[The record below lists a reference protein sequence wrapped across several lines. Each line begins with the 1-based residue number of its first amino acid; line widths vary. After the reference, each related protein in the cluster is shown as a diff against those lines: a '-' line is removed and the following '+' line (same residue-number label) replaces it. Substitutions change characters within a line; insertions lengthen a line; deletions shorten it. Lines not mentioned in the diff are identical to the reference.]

1 MSHKKHNEKE
11 NHSPKNEWEKAP
23 EAAEAPDAAKPSF
36 EDDLKK
42 RIAALELELAE
53 TKDKLLRA
61 FADFDNFRKRTYK
74 DMKDLRTMVKADTI
88 VPILNVFDHF
98 NMALDA
104 TEKKPDFKVLADGMK
119 MILVEFEKA
128 MNELDIKT
136 LEISSGQE
144 FDPNFHE
151 AVSKEYS
158 EKYEEGKI
166 LKQWKHGYKMGD
178 RLLRPAVVVVS
189 SGPQLPPASPET
201 AQAAEDKENI
211 RGN

>member
-1 MSHKKHNEKE
+1 MSHKKHIEKE
-11 NHSPKNEWEKAP
+11 NHNLRNEGEKAP
-23 EAAEAPDAAKPSF
+23 EAPKPSL
-36 EDDLKK
+36 EDELKQ

-53 TKDKLLRA
+53 SKDRLLRS
-61 FADFDNFRKRTYK
+61 FADFDNFRKRTAK
-74 DMKDLRTMVKADTI
+74 EMKELRTIIKADTM

-104 TEKKPDFKVLADGMK
+104 AGKKPDFKVLDAGMK
-119 MILVEFEKA
+119 MILVEFVKA

-136 LEISSGQE
+136 LEVAEGQE
-144 FDPNFHE
+144 FDPNVHE

-166 LKQWKHGYKMGD
+166 LRQWRHGYKTGD

-189 SGPQLPPASPET
+189 SGPQLAAASSEQEKAT
-201 AQAAEDKENI
+201 EDKENI
-211 RGN
+211 QEN